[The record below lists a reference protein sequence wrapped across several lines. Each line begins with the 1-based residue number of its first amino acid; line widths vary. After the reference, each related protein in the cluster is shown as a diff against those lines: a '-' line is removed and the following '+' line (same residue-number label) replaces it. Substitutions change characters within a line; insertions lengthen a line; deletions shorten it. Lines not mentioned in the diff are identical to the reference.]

1 MELLR
6 GTKGETLTATG
17 RLEFT
22 VVAAG
27 SRSEHAGPV
36 LITAE
41 GHGIRL
47 YLLGDNPFENNL
59 LRPFE
64 GQELTVTGTWKN
76 GVLCAKP
83 DALAQGD
90 VRPDEEEHDGELS

>member
-6 GTKGETLTATG
+6 GTKGETHTATG

-41 GHGIRL
+41 GQGIRL
-47 YLLGDNPFENNL
+47 FLIGDNPFENNH
-59 LRPFE
+59 LRPFD

-76 GVLCAKP
+76 GVLCAQS
-83 DALAQGD
+83 DALVQED
-90 VRPDEEEHDGELS
+90 SPPDEGEHDGELS